1 MRLFLTNDWFT
12 FPDALEPGVC
22 EKIIRKSGKN
32 FITPYVNR
40 RSQITEKEILS
51 GKVQY
56 SYGEDALLRKGEVS
70 WVNEKW
76 INEIVWRYMSEANE
90 RAGWKFDISGLAI
103 PQLSRYKKGD
113 FYSLHTDGTG
123 DNNSENHEGLVRKL
137 SMSVFLNEGF
147 TGGEFMFAGNYKP
160 DVGGAGSIIIFP
172 SFKEHRVCPVKT
184 GVRYSLVVWFLG
196 PPFK

>member
-1 MRLFLTNDWFT
+1 MFLTNDWFT

-103 PQLSRYKKGD
+103 P
-113 FYSLHTDGTG
+113 
-123 DNNSENHEGLVRKL
+123 
-137 SMSVFLNEGF
+137 
-147 TGGEFMFAGNYKP
+147 
-160 DVGGAGSIIIFP
+160 
-172 SFKEHRVCPVKT
+172 
-184 GVRYSLVVWFLG
+184 
-196 PPFK
+196 